1 MKYYIVPCS
10 ELASTT
16 TTTITTQSCVDGTVP
31 LSIPLPAK
39 AKCNM
44 VNNQPARDAVA
55 AKTAIVE
62 NPASKDG
69 VGSTEDCVSQ
79 YSADGQQAQE
89 RRTIVDPF
97 IPDAHG

>member
-10 ELASTT
+10 ELAS

-79 YSADGQQAQE
+79 YSADGQQPQE